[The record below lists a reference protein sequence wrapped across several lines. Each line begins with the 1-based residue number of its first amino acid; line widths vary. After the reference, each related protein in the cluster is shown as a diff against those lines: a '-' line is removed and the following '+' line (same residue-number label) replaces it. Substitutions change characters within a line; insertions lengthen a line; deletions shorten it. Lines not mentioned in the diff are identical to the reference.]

1 MILSI
6 RTKTFKAGWQLQY
19 AICLMETLVPLRQLE
34 SIVGFRKSKIYQ
46 LIECGQFP
54 RPIKIGRSSR
64 WLSSEVQ
71 DWIYKLAK
79 QNQRLEQSLKASV
92 EVR

>member
-1 MILSI
+1 MEKLLPLN
-6 RTKTFKAGWQLQY
+6 QLGS
-19 AICLMETLVPLRQLE
+19 V
-34 SIVGFRKSKIYQ
+34 VGFRKSKIYQ
-46 LIECGQFP
+46 LIESGEFP
-54 RPIKIGRSSR
+54 PPIKIGRSSR

-92 EVR
+92 EAR

>member
-1 MILSI
+1 
-6 RTKTFKAGWQLQY
+6 
-19 AICLMETLVPLRQLE
+19 METLVPLRQLE

>member
-1 MILSI
+1 
-6 RTKTFKAGWQLQY
+6 
-19 AICLMETLVPLRQLE
+19 MERLLTLRDVE
-34 SIVGFRKSKIYQ
+34 HFTGFRKSSLYS
-46 LIECGQFP
+46 LIADKRFP
-54 RPIKIGRSSR
+54 PPIKIGRSSR